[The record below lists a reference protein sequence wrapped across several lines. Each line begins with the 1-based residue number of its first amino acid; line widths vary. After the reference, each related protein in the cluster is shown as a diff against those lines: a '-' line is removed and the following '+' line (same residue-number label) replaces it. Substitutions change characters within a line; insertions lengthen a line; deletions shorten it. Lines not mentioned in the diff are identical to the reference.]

1 MAERLGRR
9 ELTAQT
15 PRSFDHALFG
25 YAEGHRQLAS
35 TVRLPS
41 QDMYHLSAAS
51 DLASGVKLEPAKS
64 YVTGLPLAE
73 SRRFALI
80 RTWAAPE
87 MPRPGCVW
95 SHVLLLDESVMSAQA
110 DMSIFFSLF
119 RDPREVGRSFYSR
132 PVTMDVAE
140 NAPAPLNTVRGDM
153 IADIIGTYYSHK
165 PTFLAASAGAEAIE
179 AAIAAVWSQQ
189 WPRLRMEFSFRTAQ
203 LGSAPRRS
211 GRYDVQVAIPEI
223 GEGLR
228 SSDWIGVAAAD
239 AGGTKV
245 TPLRRFLWRYGR
257 DMERPRDRF
266 RLLMDTFLVSETS
279 DTLPLESATR
289 VFGELPE
296 ASEGAI
302 LKNDILGF
310 GTNPLSICPPVSFL
324 DMLRVLDGE
333 GVSSEFELP
342 EIERRFGK
350 LSSAEVVEVADFA
363 SSDDGRLERLRDP
376 IFEWTIDRANEEIV
390 NSVSATPVRMRI
402 LMGRPE
408 LVSSRSIAG
417 LPAEDLLKLFA
428 ASENSETMA
437 TIVDAAVRRDL
448 GDHVQET
455 LMRAPDL
462 IGRSVIEAA
471 LKGELDVAWRRPI
484 AGLRDVLRSLDLL
497 SFAAGLADVL
507 TIARLTDLERDVFE
521 VGKSS
526 ENWANRWR
534 SLRRDVSLQETLDIE
549 SSLLVRALREA
560 SSSSWTL
567 IEAVLPELRREI
579 NARPLGGDARQLLD
593 RSLPSAGYDDNWDL
607 NRRIMLALHG
617 LQKRTTVSRAT
628 LSCAGLADAEIDFV
642 YAGPKEE
649 PKRRV
654 GFFWWLG

>member
-1 MAERLGRR
+1 
-9 ELTAQT
+9 
-15 PRSFDHALFG
+15 
-25 YAEGHRQLAS
+25 
-35 TVRLPS
+35 
-41 QDMYHLSAAS
+41 
-51 DLASGVKLEPAKS
+51 
-64 YVTGLPLAE
+64 
-73 SRRFALI
+73 
-80 RTWAAPE
+80 
-87 MPRPGCVW
+87 
-95 SHVLLLDESVMSAQA
+95 
-110 DMSIFFSLF
+110 
-119 RDPREVGRSFYSR
+119 
-132 PVTMDVAE
+132 
-140 NAPAPLNTVRGDM
+140 M
-153 IADIIGTYYSHK
+153 IADIIGTYYSHQ
-165 PTFLAASAGAEAIE
+165 PTFLAASAGGEAIE

-211 GRYDVQVAIPEI
+211 GRYDVQVAIPEM
-223 GEGLR
+223 GEGLQ

-266 RLLMDTFLVSETS
+266 RLLVDTFLVSETS
-279 DTLPLESATR
+279 DTLPLASATR

-296 ASEGAI
+296 TSEGAI

-333 GVSSEFELP
+333 GVNSEFELP

-350 LSSAEVVEVADFA
+350 LSSAEVVEVVDFA
-363 SSDDGRLERLRDP
+363 SSDDDRLEGLRDP
-376 IFEWTIDRANEEIV
+376 IFEWTVDRADEEIV

-437 TIVDAAVRRDL
+437 TIVNVAVRRDL
-448 GDHVQET
+448 GDRVQET
-455 LMRAPDL
+455 FMRAPDL

-471 LKGELDVAWRRPI
+471 LKDELDGAWRRPI
-484 AGLRDVLRSLDLL
+484 AGLRDALRSLDLL

-526 ENWANRWR
+526 ENWANHWR

-549 SSLLVRALREA
+549 SGLLVRALREA

-593 RSLPSAGYDDNWDL
+593 RSLPSLGYDDNWDL

-617 LQKRTTVSRAT
+617 LQKRATVSRAI
-628 LSCAGLADAEIDFV
+628 LSSAGLADAEVDFV

>member
-1 MAERLGRR
+1 MAERLGRQ
-9 ELTAQT
+9 ELTVQT
-15 PRSFDHALFG
+15 PRSLDHALFG

-35 TVRLPS
+35 TARLPS

-51 DLASGVKLEPAKS
+51 DLASSVKLEPAKS

-110 DMSIFFSLF
+110 DMSVFFSLF
-119 RDPREVGRSFYSR
+119 RDPREVSRSFYSR
-132 PVTMDVAE
+132 PLALDVAE
-140 NAPAPLNTVRGDM
+140 NASAAPNAVRGNM
-153 IADIIGTYYSHK
+153 IADIIGTYYSHQ

-223 GEGLR
+223 GESLR
-228 SSDWIGVAAAD
+228 SSDWIGIAAAD
-239 AGGTKV
+239 ARGTKV

-266 RLLMDTFLVSETS
+266 RLLVDTFLVSETS
-279 DTLPLESATR
+279 ITLPLASATR
-289 VFGELPE
+289 VFGELPK

-310 GTNPLSICPPVSFL
+310 GTNPLLICPPVSFL

-333 GVSSEFELP
+333 GVNSEFELS

-350 LSSAEVVEVADFA
+350 LSSAEVVEVVDFA
-363 SSDDGRLERLRDP
+363 SSDEGRLERLRDP
-376 IFEWTIDRANEEIV
+376 ILKWTVERADDEIV
-390 NSVSATPVRMRI
+390 NSVSATLVRIRI
-402 LMGRPE
+402 LMERPE

-417 LPAEDLLKLFA
+417 LPVEDLLQLFA
-428 ASENSETMA
+428 ASENSETIA

-448 GDHVQET
+448 GDHAQEAFR
-455 LMRAPDL
+455 RAPGL
-462 IGRSVIEAA
+462 FGRSVIAAA
-471 LKGELDVAWRRPI
+471 LKGELDAAWRRPI
-484 AGLRDVLRSLDLL
+484 AGLRDALRGLDLL
-497 SFAAGLADVL
+497 SFATGLADVL
-507 TIARLTDLERDVFE
+507 TIARLTDLQRDVFE
-521 VGKSS
+521 VGKSA

-549 SSLLVRALREA
+549 SGLLVRALREGGP
-560 SSSSWTL
+560 SSWSL
-567 IEAVLPELRREI
+567 IEFVLPELRREI
-579 NARPLGGDARQLLD
+579 NARPLGGHARQLLD
-593 RSLPSAGYDDNWDL
+593 RSLPSSG
-607 NRRIMLALHG
+607 
-617 LQKRTTVSRAT
+617 TTT
-628 LSCAGLADAEIDFV
+628 IGI
-642 YAGPKEE
+642 
-649 PKRRV
+649 
-654 GFFWWLG
+654 